1 MNNGIKRV
9 TGLLVIEVVNS
20 NPNGNPDQESDP
32 RIRANRQGEISPVS
46 YKRKLRDLVE
56 LTDGPVYQTVTKEPT
71 DLTSN
76 PDGYQFRILESR
88 GRDRK
93 AIFKEMG
100 PKKDYNEKNFL
111 NSDFVKNYWDARLF
125 GNTFLESKEAGDDD
139 AGKTRNKGY
148 IKTGIVQFGM
158 GLSICPVTIRR
169 HTMTNKPG
177 VQEGKSQG
185 MAPLA
190 YRVVEHGVYVMPF
203 FINPSL
209 AAKSGCKPCDVE
221 LLKRLIP
228 YAYDH
233 TRSAIR
239 PDVRI
244 RHAWWMEHKNV
255 LGSCPDY
262 LLIDALTPKRK
273 GDDPLAPS
281 SSWDDYEV
289 PVDLPGELK
298 EKVDVMKDL
307 MNP

>member
-1 MNNGIKRV
+1 MNDIKRV
-9 TGLLVIEVVNS
+9 TGLLIIEAVNS
-20 NPNGNPDQESDP
+20 NPNGNPDAESDP
-32 RIRANRQGEISPVS
+32 RQRDNGQGEISPVS
-46 YKRKLRDLVE
+46 FKRKLRDLLE
-56 LTDGPVYQTVTKEPT
+56 LADGPVAQTVTKNLP
-71 DLTSN
+71 N
-76 PDGYQFRILESR
+76 VPDGYKFGILESR
-88 GRDRK
+88 GRDRDTIK
-93 AIFKEMG
+93 KEMAEG
-100 PKKDYNEKNFL
+100 QPIGKNAKFDQTAFD
-111 NSDFVKNYWDARLF
+111 NSTFVKKYWDARLF
-125 GNTFLESKEAGDDD
+125 GNTFLEDGGD
-139 AGKTRNKGY
+139 KGF

-158 GLSICPVTIRR
+158 GLSVCPVIIQR
-169 HTMTNKPG
+169 HTNTNKSG
-177 VQEGKSQG
+177 VQEGKNAG

-209 AAKSGCKPCDVE
+209 AAKSGCNPCDVE

-244 RHAWWMEHKNV
+244 RHAWWIEHKNA

-273 GDDPLAPS
+273 GDDSLAPS
-281 SSWDDYEV
+281 TSWEDYNVPSALTDDL
-289 PVDLPGELK
+289 DK
-298 EKVDVMKDL
+298 KVDAKDL

>member
-1 MNNGIKRV
+1 MSNEIKRV
-9 TGLLVIEVVNS
+9 TGLLIIEVVNS
-20 NPNGNPDQESDP
+20 NPNGNPDAESDP
-32 RIRANRQGEISPVS
+32 RQRDNGHGEISPVS
-46 YKRKLRDLVE
+46 FKRKLRDLLE
-56 LTDGPVYQTVTKEPT
+56 LADGPVAQTVIAKLC
-71 DLTSN
+71 DI
-76 PDGYQFRILESR
+76 PDGYKFGILESR
-88 GRDRK
+88 GRDRD
-93 AIFKEMG
+93 AIKKEMAEG
-100 PKKDYNEKNFL
+100 QPTGKNAKFDQTAFD
-111 NSDFVKNYWDARLF
+111 NSTFVKKYWDARLF
-125 GNTFLESKEAGDDD
+125 GNTFLEDGGD
-139 AGKTRNKGY
+139 KGF

-158 GLSICPVTIRR
+158 GLSVCPVIIQR
-169 HTMTNKPG
+169 HTNTNKSG
-177 VQEGKSQG
+177 VQEGKNAG

-221 LLKRLIP
+221 LLKHLIP

-244 RHAWWMEHKNV
+244 RHAWWIEHEDA

-273 GDDPLAPS
+273 GDDPLEPS
-281 SSWDDYEV
+281 TSWEDYNV
-289 PVDLPGELK
+289 PSALPGDLDK
-298 EKVDVMKDL
+298 KVKAKDL